1 MTGTEPRQITIMDST
16 QDYATSP
23 CKPEKESECLER
35 NQLHKDS
42 TQESGLETRQSTI
55 MNDTRDHTVS
65 RRKQKKK
72 AKRLERPQSSS
83 ESTFHECLFVGRGLF
98 N

>member
-23 CKPEKESECLER
+23 YKQREEREYLER
-35 NQLHKDS
+35 NQLNKD
-42 TQESGLETRQSTI
+42 TTLKSGLETRQPTM
-55 MNDTRDHTVS
+55 MNDTQDHTIS
-65 RRKQKKK
+65 RRKQKKN
-72 AKRLERPQSSS
+72 AKKLERAQSSS
-83 ESTFHECLFVGRGLF
+83 ESTFRGSLFVGRGLF